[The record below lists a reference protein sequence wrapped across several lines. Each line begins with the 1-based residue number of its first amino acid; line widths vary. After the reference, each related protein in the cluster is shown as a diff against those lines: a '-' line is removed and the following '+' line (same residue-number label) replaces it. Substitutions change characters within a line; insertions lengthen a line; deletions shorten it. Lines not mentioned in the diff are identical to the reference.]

1 MVTINPDRLLSD
13 LRTLR
18 SYGSNGTGVVRPS
31 LSPVDLEARHWLR
44 DRMTEAGLDAR
55 IDGVGNVMGRS
66 RNAGKALLIGSHS
79 DTQPTG
85 GWLDGA
91 LGVIYA
97 LEVARACAEDN
108 QTRHLPVD
116 TIAWIDEESTFLS
129 CLGSRSYCGMVTPD
143 EIDTAQNRDGLKLTD
158 AWREAG
164 LDGTP
169 TPQDPDRYV
178 GYLEAHIEQGAHL
191 EREGNHIGV
200 VTAIVGSRNY
210 TVRFKGQQ
218 NHAGTTPMPLRK
230 DAGMALIEFAYTVNQ
245 EFQKIAGPRTVWTV
259 GRVAFHP
266 GASSIIPGMADMHL
280 QFRDPDAS
288 RLEAFEAKTNEL
300 IRAANH
306 NGPAEVTLELAGKP
320 VQPAD
325 MDETFQQHIATAAEQ
340 SAPGKWTHMPSA
352 AIHDA
357 MFLAQIMPAGMLFVP
372 SINGISHDFAEDTSD
387 PDIVRGCQVMA
398 TAVGSILTAAQAAA
412 QG

>member
-1 MVTINPDRLLSD
+1 MVTINPERLLAD

-18 SYGSNGTGVVRPS
+18 SYGSSGTGVVRPS

-44 DRMTEAGLDAR
+44 DRMAAAGLDAR

-66 RNAGKALLIGSHS
+66 RQPGQALLLGSHS

-97 LEVARACAEDN
+97 LEVARACAEAE
-108 QTRHLPVD
+108 QTQHLAID
-116 TIAWIDEESTFLS
+116 TVAWIDEESTFVS
-129 CLGSRSYCGMVTPD
+129 CLGSRSYCGLLTPE
-143 EIDTAQNRDGLKLTD
+143 EIAAAQNRDGLSLTD

-164 LDGTP
+164 LDGIP
-169 TPQDPDRYV
+169 TQPELARYL

-191 EREGNHIGV
+191 ERDGNQIGV

-210 TVRFKGQQ
+210 VVRFKGQQ
-218 NHAGTTPMPLRK
+218 NHAGTTPMPLRR
-230 DAGMALIEFAYTVNQ
+230 DAGMALIDFAYTVNQ
-245 EFQKIAGPRTVWTV
+245 EFQKIAGPRTVWTI

-266 GASSIIPGMADMHL
+266 GASSIIPGQADMHL

-288 RLEAFEAKTNEL
+288 RLEAFAAKTHEL
-300 IRAANH
+300 LDAANR

-320 VQPAD
+320 IQPAD
-325 MDETFQQHIATAAEQ
+325 MDENFQQHIATAAEQ
-340 SAPGKWTHMPSA
+340 TAPGKWVFMPSA

-387 PDIVRGCQVMA
+387 ADIVRGCQVMA
-398 TAVGSILTAAQAAA
+398 TAVGSILTAAQ
-412 QG
+412 G